1 MSSFDDEAAP
11 AETTVPGMPGAATVE
26 NVTADQHDGS
36 NVNGTKSPVAKQRKL
51 TPKQQCFVSEYLVD
65 LNATQAAIRA
75 GYSARTAEQ
84 QGPRLLGNVGVAA
97 SVQAA
102 MEARSERTG
111 ITQDYVL
118 NTIRE
123 TVERCSQAEPVL
135 DRKGEH
141 VHVDTP
147 DGMTVPAYTFD
158 SNAVLRG
165 CELLGRHLKLFTDK
179 VETKITTATHEDAL
193 DALE

>member
-1 MSSFDDEAAP
+1 M
-11 AETTVPGMPGAATVE
+11 
-26 NVTADQHDGS
+26 
-36 NVNGTKSPVAKQRKL
+36 
-51 TPKQQCFVSEYLVD
+51 TPKQQRFVQEYLID
-65 LNATQAAIRA
+65 LNATQAATRA
-75 GYSARTAEQ
+75 GYSAKTAEQ
-84 QGPRLLGNVGVAA
+84 IDYQQLQKA
-97 SVQAA
+97 SVNAAIQAA

-118 NTIRE
+118 DTIKE
-123 TVERCSQAEPVL
+123 TIERCSQAEPVL

-147 DGMTVPAYTFD
+147 DGMTVPAYAFD

-179 VETKITTATHEDAL
+179 VEAKITTGTHEDAL

>member
-1 MSSFDDEAAP
+1 MDGTAMNGREPGSDEQLVGDIP
-11 AETTVPGMPGAATVE
+11 
-26 NVTADQHDGS
+26 
-36 NVNGTKSPVAKQRKL
+36 RKL
-51 TPKQQCFVSEYLVD
+51 TSKQRRFVEEYLVD

-75 GYSARTAEQ
+75 GYSAKTARQ
-84 QGPRLLGNVGVAA
+84 VGAENLSKPYIDAA
-97 SVQAA
+97 VQAA
-102 MEARSERTG
+102 MDARSERTG

-118 NTIRE
+118 STIRE

-147 DGMTVPAYTFD
+147 DGMTVPAYAFD

-179 VETKITTATHEDAL
+179 VESKITTGTHEDAL

>member
-1 MSSFDDEAAP
+1 MDGTAMNGREPGSDEQLVGDIP
-11 AETTVPGMPGAATVE
+11 
-26 NVTADQHDGS
+26 
-36 NVNGTKSPVAKQRKL
+36 RKL
-51 TPKQQCFVSEYLVD
+51 TSKQRCFVEEYPVD

-75 GYSARTAEQ
+75 GYSKKTAKQ
-84 QGPRLLGNVGVAA
+84 QGARLLTNVDVAA
-97 SVQAA
+97 AIQAA
-102 MEARSERTG
+102 MDARSERTE
-111 ITQDYVL
+111 ISQDYVL
-118 NTIRE
+118 TTIQA
-123 TVERCSQAEPVL
+123 TIERCSQAEPVL

-179 VETKITTATHEDAL
+179 VEAKITTGTHEEAL
-193 DALE
+193 DQLE

>member
-1 MSSFDDEAAP
+1 MDGTPMNGSQPGSDEKLVGFAP
-11 AETTVPGMPGAATVE
+11 
-26 NVTADQHDGS
+26 
-36 NVNGTKSPVAKQRKL
+36 RKL
-51 TPKQQCFVSEYLVD
+51 TPKQRCFVEEYPVD

-75 GYSARTAEQ
+75 GYSAKTAKQ
-84 QGPRLLGNVGVAA
+84 QGARLLTNVDVAA
-97 SVQAA
+97 AIQAA
-102 MEARSERTG
+102 MDARSERTG

-118 NTIRE
+118 STIQE
-123 TVERCSQAEPVL
+123 TIERCSQAEPVL
-135 DRKGEH
+135 DRKGAP

-179 VETKITTATHEDAL
+179 VETKITTGTHEDAL

>member
-1 MSSFDDEAAP
+1 MSHQKIGHPSDL
-11 AETTVPGMPGAATVE
+11 T
-26 NVTADQHDGS
+26 H
-36 NVNGTKSPVAKQRKL
+36 VNGSGAVPDMTRKL
-51 TPKQQCFVSEYLVD
+51 TRKQQVFVEEYLVD

-97 SVQAA
+97 AIQAA

-118 NTIRE
+118 TTIRE

-135 DRKGEH
+135 NRKGEH
-141 VHVDTP
+141 VHVETP
-147 DGMTVPAYTFD
+147 SGDTVPAYAFD

-179 VETKITTATHEDAL
+179 VETKVTTGTHEDAL
-193 DALE
+193 DELA